1 MSPAC
6 NTLYRQKIDGKDFLY
21 MDSLQ
26 IDYDNV
32 LIGAAATVD
41 SSNFF
46 GTKPGGANQN
56 RALSCVRYAIEKV
69 LEWNEDK
76 AISDFDEY
84 MIRVMKLD
92 KIVEFIDFPVE
103 VQPGNS
109 RYILSLLYPAR
120 IKLNQQKL
128 VEETF
133 QTILDA
139 RKFDAP
145 KGKNS
150 ENDDQESH
158 GRQFP
163 REYFS
168 GVQGFYRFCYCL
180 NYLLQYYKPMH
191 SVEEVYEFF
200 SSPEGKQ
207 FLYDYRLKIPAD
219 QFSISI
225 MDVIHHIT
233 RFYPDSDWWYYY
245 FSLSNEINRLLMEE
259 AEKEVSNEK
268 VVEAS

>member
-1 MSPAC
+1 
-6 NTLYRQKIDGKDFLY
+6 
-21 MDSLQ
+21 MDTLQ

-32 LIGAAATVD
+32 LIGAAAIVD

-84 MIRVMKLD
+84 MIRIMKLD

-109 RYILSLLYPAR
+109 RYILSLLYPTR

-139 RKFDAP
+139 RKFDSP
-145 KGKNS
+145 REKDN
-150 ENDDQESH
+150 ENDEQDGH

-207 FLYDYRLKIPAD
+207 FLYNYRLKIPAD

-245 FSLSNEINRLLMEE
+245 FSLSNELNRLLIEETE
-259 AEKEVSNEK
+259 AEVSCGKN
-268 VVEAS
+268 VEAG